1 MTTANGIANTRT
13 ARKSLA
19 DQIDRLDGILDGL
32 AEGLNESVAD
42 AVKDVIAQVVS
53 EAVETA
59 VKEVLS
65 SPELLRAAL
74 EKHAPPAPPAQSAV
88 PKTDRRSI
96 TDVLK
101 SGWTWLCGKATQT
114 VSQVKKTVGQGVSW
128 CVEKVRQG
136 CAAVWNRRKGWVA
149 AGTGAVA
156 ALGAVGLAI
165 WQFRRS
171 CSIALAAGLVVGV
184 CGYLAGP
191 VFCAMISGLGGMAI
205 TLSTMLF
212 LPFWNLLRTGKAE
225 NTLD

>member
-74 EKHAPPAPPAQSAV
+74 AQHAPPAPLAQSAM

-114 VSQVKKTVGQGVSW
+114 ASQVKKTLGQAVSW

-136 CAAVWNRRKGWVA
+136 CTAVLNRRKGWVA
-149 AGTGAVA
+149 SCAGAVA
-156 ALGAVGLAI
+156 ALGTVGLAL

-171 CSIALAAGLVVGV
+171 CSIALAAGLVIGV
-184 CGYLAGP
+184 VGYLAGP
-191 VFCAMISGLGGMAI
+191 VFCAMISGLSGMAI
-205 TLSTMLF
+205 TLSTMVM
-212 LPFWNLLRTGKAE
+212 LPLWKMLHTSKASD
-225 NTLD
+225 TLD